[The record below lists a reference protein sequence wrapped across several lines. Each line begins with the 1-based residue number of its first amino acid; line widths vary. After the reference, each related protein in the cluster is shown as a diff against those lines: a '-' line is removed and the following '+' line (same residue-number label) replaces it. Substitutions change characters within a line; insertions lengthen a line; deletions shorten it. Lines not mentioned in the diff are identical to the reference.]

1 MLNRESF
8 ACAPWFPPNQTNA
21 KPGLSSVRSYVED
34 VGGGN
39 ESWTLG
45 ESWERY
51 PSRSGIHYC
60 CKFNA
65 SWKPGSDTRLAPRF
79 GYVANVT
86 GRKAGTDIR
95 LAPGFTIVANS
106 MLVGNLGAILVSL
119 QIYAYVANM
128 TGRKPGSDTHF
139 APRFGYIANV
149 TRRKPGSDT
158 RLAPRFGYVA
168 NVTGRKP
175 GSDTRLAPRFRVYT
189 SVNTATIRCIS
200 GNLELYCAFDW
211 EFWRSARVVKK
222 LWGADLR
229 IYTCLLYTS
238 D

>member
-34 VGGGN
+34 VGGEN

-65 SWKPGSDTRLAPRF
+65 SWKL
-79 GYVANVT
+79 
-86 GRKAGTDIR
+86 
-95 LAPGFTIVANS
+95 
-106 MLVGNLGAILVSL
+106 
-119 QIYAYVANM
+119 
-128 TGRKPGSDTHF
+128 
-139 APRFGYIANV
+139 
-149 TRRKPGSDT
+149 GSDT

-175 GSDTRLAPRFRVYT
+175 GTDTRLAPGFTTVAN
-189 SVNTATIRCIS
+189 SMLV
-200 GNLELYCAFDW
+200 GNL
-211 EFWRSARVVKK
+211 
-222 LWGADLR
+222 GAIPVSLQ
-229 IYTCLLYTS
+229 IYAYVANMTERKPGTLSLIHISEPTRLGM
-238 D
+238 

>member
-65 SWKPGSDTRLAPRF
+65 SWKPGSDTRLA
-79 GYVANVT
+79 
-86 GRKAGTDIR
+86 
-95 LAPGFTIVANS
+95 L
-106 MLVGNLGAILVSL
+106 
-119 QIYAYVANM
+119 
-128 TGRKPGSDTHF
+128 
-139 APRFGYIANV
+139 
-149 TRRKPGSDT
+149 
-158 RLAPRFGYVA
+158 RFGYVA

-229 IYTCLLYTS
+229 IY
-238 D
+238 

>member
-86 GRKAGTDIR
+86 GRKAGTDTR
-95 LAPGFTIVANS
+95 L
-106 MLVGNLGAILVSL
+106 
-119 QIYAYVANM
+119 
-128 TGRKPGSDTHF
+128 
-139 APRFGYIANV
+139 APRFGYVANV
-149 TRRKPGSDT
+149 AGRKSGSDT

-168 NVTGRKP
+168 NVTGRKA
-175 GSDTRLAPRFRVYT
+175 GTDTRLAPGFT
-189 SVNTATIRCIS
+189 
-200 GNLELYCAFDW
+200 
-211 EFWRSARVVKK
+211 
-222 LWGADLR
+222 
-229 IYTCLLYTS
+229 
-238 D
+238 

>member
-86 GRKAGTDIR
+86 GRKAGSDTR
-95 LAPGFTIVANS
+95 LAPGFTTVANS
-106 MLVGNLGAILVSL
+106 TLVGNLGAIPVSL
-119 QIYAYVANM
+119 
-128 TGRKPGSDTHF
+128 RD
-139 APRFGYIANV
+139 
-149 TRRKPGSDT
+149 
-158 RLAPRFGYVA
+158 LAM
-168 NVTGRKP
+168 
-175 GSDTRLAPRFRVYT
+175 LQM
-189 SVNTATIRCIS
+189 
-200 GNLELYCAFDW
+200 
-211 EFWRSARVVKK
+211 
-222 LWGADLR
+222 
-229 IYTCLLYTS
+229 
-238 D
+238 